1 VWRGFGQAGKEEAKT
16 VWKNK
21 KKGFRTL
28 EIEGGNPPSQQ
39 VRQTLHKVE
48 YF

>member
-1 VWRGFGQAGKEEAKT
+1 MWRVFGQAGKEEAKT
-16 VWKNK
+16 VGQNK

-28 EIEGGNPPSQQ
+28 EIEGGNPPPQQ
-39 VRQTLHKVE
+39 VKQTLHKVE